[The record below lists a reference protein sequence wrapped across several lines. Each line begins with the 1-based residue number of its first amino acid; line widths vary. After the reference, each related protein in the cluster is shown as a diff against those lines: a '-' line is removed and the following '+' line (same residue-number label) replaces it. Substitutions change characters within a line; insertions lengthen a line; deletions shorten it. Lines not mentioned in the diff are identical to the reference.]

1 MPWPTIE
8 ARRSAPPSH
17 MYTQRTTPSPHTL
30 YRHVSDIQQVCTDTL
45 VALTDLQEDTFLLSL
60 STTLLDSSHTNQN
73 TRILFAFFFLSFVP
87 ELWNF
92 FCSLLVCAYCICQH
106 LVSCGHCCFWIWIL
120 LISVGFIFRVGWERR
135 EAGGGFRI
143 VCLLQFYSVWGGGG
157 GVHSSTSWHSL
168 RLKKCSCIT

>member
-60 STTLLDSSHTNQN
+60 STKLLDSSHTNQN
-73 TRILFAFFFLSFVP
+73 TGILFAFFFLSFVP
-87 ELWNF
+87 ELWNS

-106 LVSCGHCCFWIWIL
+106 LVSCGHCCFEF
-120 LISVGFIFRVGWERR
+120 GFYWSLWV
-135 EAGGGFRI
+135 
-143 VCLLQFYSVWGGGG
+143 LYSVWGGREERRAGGSELFVFYSFTVFG
-157 GVHSSTSWHSL
+157 GVGVGFIHPLLGTL
-168 RLKKCSCIT
+168 